1 MNVRIVARFL
11 GFLLISLGL
20 FMAVPALFSWHHH
33 GSDLAAILV
42 SAALTLVLGFL
53 LALLVRPRGELQ
65 LRDSFLVVALG
76 WLLASAFGALPFFL
90 SGTIPSFSDAF
101 FESASGFTTTGASI
115 LVRVEDLPHG
125 LLFWRSLT
133 HWLGG
138 MGIIVLSVAIL
149 PLTGV
154 GGTQLYK
161 AEIPG
166 PTLDKIAPRIR
177 QTAST
182 LWKVYVLLT
191 LLQTLLL
198 LAARMNL
205 HEALCHSF
213 ATMATGGFSTRTASI
228 AGFNSLFVEAVVLV
242 FMFLA
247 GMNFTLHY
255 HFLRGRT
262 SAFWKSEEF
271 RFYLGIVAVFTVLLT
286 ADNLLAGTLRAGG
299 ALRHS
304 LFQVVSITT
313 TTGFATADFGL
324 WPATAR
330 FVLLFLMFVGGCAG
344 STGGSIKVV
353 RVLIIFKQGLAELR
367 KLLHPRAVIPVR
379 IDGRSVPQDVV
390 VNILG
395 FLFLYIGLLFLST
408 LALTLMGLDILTA
421 FSSVAASIGN
431 IGPGLGAV
439 GPAANYQHIPL
450 AGKWLLSFC
459 MLAGR
464 LEIYTVLVIFTR
476 DFWE

>member
-1 MNVRIVARFL
+1 MNLRLVVRLL
-11 GFLLISLGL
+11 GFLLLAIGL
-20 FMAVPALFSWHHH
+20 FMAVPALFSWYY
-33 GSDLAAILV
+33 GGPDLVAILASSALTMAAGGLLAAF
-42 SAALTLVLGFL
+42 S
-53 LALLVRPRGELQ
+53 RSQGELQ

-76 WLLASAFGALPFFL
+76 WLLASACGALPFIL
-90 SGTIPSFSDAF
+90 SGAIPSFSDAF
-101 FESASGFTTTGASI
+101 FESVSGFTTTGASI
-115 LVRVEDLPHG
+115 LVRVEALPHG

-149 PLTGV
+149 PLAGV

-177 QTAST
+177 QTATT
-182 LWKVYVLLT
+182 LWQVYILLT
-191 LLQTLLL
+191 AVETLLL

-213 ATMATGGFSTRTASI
+213 ATMATGGFSTRIASI
-228 AGFNSLFVEAVVLV
+228 AGFNSLFVEAVVV
-242 FMFLA
+242 IFMFLA

-262 SAFWKSEEF
+262 SVFWKSEEF
-271 RFYLGIVAVFTVLLT
+271 RLYLGIVVAFTAILA
-286 ADNLLAGTLRAGG
+286 ADNLAAGILPAGG

-304 LFQVVSITT
+304 LFQVVSIIT

-324 WPATAR
+324 WPAAAR

-353 RVLIIFKQGLAELR
+353 RVLIILKQGMVELR

-390 VNILG
+390 VNVLG
-395 FLFLYIGLLFLST
+395 FLFLYIGILFLST
-408 LALTLMGLDILTA
+408 LALTLMRIDILTA
-421 FSSVAASIGN
+421 FSAVAASLGN

-439 GPAANYQHIPL
+439 GPAANFQHLPL

-464 LEIYTVLVIFTR
+464 LEIYTIIVLFTR
-476 DFWE
+476 DFWK

>member
-1 MNVRIVARFL
+1 MNVQVVARFL
-11 GFLLISLGL
+11 GLLLVAVGL
-20 FMAVPALFSWHHH
+20 FMAVPALFAWSH
-33 GSDLAAILV
+33 GGGDLAAILA
-42 SAALTLVLGFL
+42 SAALTMAAGGL
-53 LALLVRPRGELQ
+53 LILLSRPRGELL

-90 SGTIPSFSDAF
+90 SGAIPSFTDAF

-149 PLTGV
+149 PLAGI

-182 LWKVYVLLT
+182 LWLVYLLLT
-191 LLQTLLL
+191 MLQTLLL
-198 LAARMNL
+198 LAAGLNL
-205 HEALCHSF
+205 HESLCHSF
-213 ATMATGGFSTRTASI
+213 ATIATGGFSTRTASI

-247 GMNFTLHY
+247 GANFTLHY
-255 HFLRGRT
+255 HFLKGKA

-271 RFYLGIVAVFTVLLT
+271 RFYLGIVAFFTVLLA
-286 ADNLLAGTLRAGG
+286 ADNLLAGTLRAGA

-304 LFQVVSITT
+304 LFQVVSIIT
-313 TTGFATADFGL
+313 TTGFATTDFGL

-330 FVLLFLMFVGGCAG
+330 FVLLFLMLIGGCAG
-344 STGGSIKVV
+344 STGGGIKVA
-353 RVLIIFKQGLAELR
+353 RVLIILKQGLAELR
-367 KLLHPRAVIPVR
+367 KTLHPRAVVPVR
-379 IDGRSVPQDVV
+379 VDGRSVPQEVV
-390 VNILG
+390 LNILG
-395 FLFLYIGLLFLST
+395 FLFFYAGILFLAT

-421 FSSVAASIGN
+421 YSSVASALGN

-439 GPAANYQHIPL
+439 GPAASYQQIPL
-450 AGKWLLSFC
+450 AGKWLLAFC

-464 LEIYTVLVIFTR
+464 LEIYTVFVLFTR
-476 DFWE
+476 EFWK

>member
-1 MNVRIVARFL
+1 MNTGIIGRVL
-11 GFLLISLGL
+11 GFILLFVGM
-20 FMAVPALFSWHHH
+20 FMALPALFAWHY
-33 GSDLAAILV
+33 GGGDLVPILI
-42 SAALTLVLGFL
+42 SSALTVAIGGSLIL
-53 LALLVRPRGELQ
+53 LFRARGELM
-65 LRDSFLVVALG
+65 LRDSFAVVTLG
-76 WLLASAFGALPFFL
+76 WLIISALGALPFVI
-90 SGTIPSFSDAF
+90 SGHIPSYSDAF
-101 FESASGFTTTGASI
+101 FESMSGFTTTGASI
-115 LVRVEDLPHG
+115 LVRVEDLPRG

-138 MGIIVLSVAIL
+138 MGIIVLSLAIL
-149 PLTGV
+149 PMTGI

-166 PTLDKIAPRIR
+166 PTPDKITPRIR
-177 QTAST
+177 QTAKT
-182 LWKVYVLLT
+182 LWKVYLLLT
-191 LLQTLLL
+191 LLETLLL
-198 LAARMNL
+198 LIGGLDL
-205 HEALCHSF
+205 HEALCQSF
-213 ATMATGGFSTRTASI
+213 GSMATGGFSTRTASI
-228 AGFNSLFVEAVVLV
+228 AGFGSVFVEAVVIV

-255 HFLRGRT
+255 HFLKGKT
-262 SAFWKSEEF
+262 SAFWQSEEF
-271 RFYLGIVAVFTVLLT
+271 RLYLGIIAVFTLLLT
-286 ADNLLAGTLRAGG
+286 ADNLLAGTMRAGG

-304 LFQVVSITT
+304 IFQVVSITT
-313 TTGFATADFGL
+313 TTGFSTSDFGL

-330 FVLLFLMFVGGCAG
+330 FVLLFLMFIGGCAG

-353 RVLIIFKQGLAELR
+353 RVLIILKQGLAELR

-379 IDGRSVPQDVV
+379 VDGRSVHQDVV

-408 LALTLMGLDILTA
+408 LAMTLMGLDILTA

-439 GPAANYQHIPL
+439 GPAANYQHLPL

-464 LEIYTVLVIFTR
+464 LEIYTVFVIFTR